1 MASQRPRILVTGA
14 SGLIGRHFLAA
25 TLDDCEIVGLARRTP
40 QQVGIAEHPNL
51 RWFQADI
58 GRAECLEGV
67 TEQIAAGGPIDF
79 VLHLAGY
86 YDFTYEDNPEYQRS
100 NVDGTRNVLELARR
114 LGVRRFIFAS
124 SLAACEFR
132 GRREPIDEETPPD
145 ASFEYARSKRQ
156 GEAMLADYSRHFRA
170 TVLRFAAVVTDW
182 CEYAPLYVF
191 LNTWLSGAWNARIL
205 GGKGRTGITYIH
217 IRDLIKLI
225 RAVMAQ
231 DEQLPAFSTYVAS
244 PDGTVTHRELYDLA
258 QRFYHGHVPRPIL
271 MPKPLA
277 APGVL
282 LRDLVGRLVGRRPFE
297 RLWMLGYMDHQLR
310 VDASRTRAALGW
322 APAERDHVL
331 HRMLYMIENMISRP
345 EIWRGRNEAFFRR
358 RDLRPSLVI
367 SEELEREKERVLRE
381 LEGRLRGAGQAAS
394 YPRLRALPPEE
405 VRRMLR
411 VLLQLLVGSIRG
423 VNRSL
428 LLNYID
434 ERWPEL
440 AGAGVAPEEFCE
452 LLGDLNAI
460 LLGLTIELPRLAG
473 LRQQCHSFISLT
485 LQLARDQVYVA
496 DEHLRLEPAGVAAP
510 TTPPTAP
517 RQAVLG
523 SASEVI
529 DQLRARYRLSPHSTL
544 TLDDLQL
551 LLQALEDRQR
561 R

>member
-1 MASQRPRILVTGA
+1 
-14 SGLIGRHFLAA
+14 
-25 TLDDCEIVGLARRTP
+25 
-40 QQVGIAEHPNL
+40 
-51 RWFQADI
+51 
-58 GRAECLEGV
+58 
-67 TEQIAAGGPIDF
+67 
-79 VLHLAGY
+79 
-86 YDFTYEDNPEYQRS
+86 
-100 NVDGTRNVLELARR
+100 
-114 LGVRRFIFAS
+114 
-124 SLAACEFR
+124 
-132 GRREPIDEETPPD
+132 
-145 ASFEYARSKRQ
+145 
-156 GEAMLADYSRHFRA
+156 
-170 TVLRFAAVVTDW
+170 
-182 CEYAPLYVF
+182 
-191 LNTWLSGAWNARIL
+191 
-205 GGKGRTGITYIH
+205 
-217 IRDLIKLI
+217 
-225 RAVMAQ
+225 
-231 DEQLPAFSTYVAS
+231 
-244 PDGTVTHRELYDLA
+244 
-258 QRFYHGHVPRPIL
+258 
-271 MPKPLA
+271 
-277 APGVL
+277 
-282 LRDLVGRLVGRRPFE
+282 
-297 RLWMLGYMDHQLR
+297 
-310 VDASRTRAALGW
+310 
-322 APAERDHVL
+322 
-331 HRMLYMIENMISRP
+331 
-345 EIWRGRNEAFFRR
+345 
-358 RDLRPSLVI
+358 
-367 SEELEREKERVLRE
+367 
-381 LEGRLRGAGQAAS
+381 
-394 YPRLRALPPEE
+394 
-405 VRRMLR
+405 MLR